1 MEGILSIALILGGFE
16 GYYVVER
23 SQFHG
28 CHNSRKQWLH
38 ISRVAL
44 SRTLA
49 GVYVQGWFVSL
60 WCLASGLERVGTQ
73 GQWHVY

>member
-28 CHNSRKQWLH
+28 CHNSHKQWLH

-44 SRTLA
+44 SRTFA
-49 GVYVQGWFVSL
+49 GVWFVSL
-60 WCLASGLERVGTQ
+60 WCLASGLERVGKTQ
-73 GQWHVY
+73 L